1 MTAKIKCRIQSLL
14 SNNLKYLSK
23 SPGNNLGFTL
33 IELLVTVAIIGIL
46 AATSVVAYNGYISAS
61 KKTTTKSL
69 MQTISLA
76 ESEWY
81 ADTGSYY
88 VNSESATCD
97 ANTISIE
104 ELNTTLFDNED
115 VIPDDLGWGC
125 LCCIRGWWR
134 VIPSFCRER

>member
-14 SNNLKYLSK
+14 NNNLKYLSK

-88 VNSESATCD
+88 VNSELSL
-97 ANTISIE
+97 IHI
-104 ELNTTLFDNED
+104 
-115 VIPDDLGWGC
+115 
-125 LCCIRGWWR
+125 
-134 VIPSFCRER
+134 